1 MAWPLTPLTTYLAG
15 LPPGVKAFD
24 LNAIQTTLNQLF
36 NGSISVKSLIAD
48 AVGGVATALP
58 AGEIQANRSVSS
70 ATFPNPI
77 THTGSGV
84 LCRATGVLGWVLV
97 DALGNLGHGY
107 NVISGP
113 GSVRTGVGT
122 YVVLFGS
129 TPASAAAACPQVTP
143 TGAGL
148 IPKASAALVGPNL
161 QITVTIYNPVT
172 GAATDG
178 SFALAVFGEA

>member
-15 LPPGVKAFD
+15 LPPGIKAFD

-48 AVGGVATALP
+48 AVGGVVTALP
-58 AGEIQANRSVSS
+58 AGEIRANRSVSS

-77 THTGSGV
+77 THPNSGV
-84 LCRATGVLGWVLV
+84 LCRATGVLGWCVV
-97 DALGNLGHGY
+97 DGLGNLGHGY

-113 GSVRTGVGT
+113 GSVRSAPGIYIVT
-122 YVVLFGS
+122 FGS
-129 TPASAAAACPQVTP
+129 TPASAAAVCPQVTP

-178 SFALAVFGEA
+178 SFALAVLGEA

>member
-15 LPPGVKAFD
+15 LPPAIKAFD
-24 LNAIQTTLNQLF
+24 LNAIQTTLTQLF
-36 NGSISVKSLIAD
+36 NGTISVKSLIAD
-48 AVGGVATALP
+48 STGGVVTAVP
-58 AGEIQANRSVSS
+58 AGEVRAGRAVAST
-70 ATFPNPI
+70 TFPNPI
-77 THTGSGV
+77 THTDGGV
-84 LCRATGVLGWVLV
+84 LCRSSVVLGWVVV

-113 GSVRTGVGT
+113 GSVRSAPGT
-122 YVVLFGS
+122 YILTFGS